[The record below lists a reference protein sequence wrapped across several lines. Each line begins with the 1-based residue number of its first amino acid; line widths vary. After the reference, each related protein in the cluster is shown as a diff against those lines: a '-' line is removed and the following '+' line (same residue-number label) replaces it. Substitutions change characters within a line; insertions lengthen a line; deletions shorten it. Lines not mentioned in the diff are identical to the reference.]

1 MGRYGPVVQ
10 VGDQN
15 KDAKPK
21 FASLL
26 KSQLIETITLAEALN
41 LFRLPRSL
49 GEYDGEDLVIGIGK
63 FGPYIRH
70 KNKFYS
76 LKKGADDPY
85 VITMERAKE
94 IILEKNE
101 TDKQKVIQDFGEILV
116 LNGRYGPYITK
127 DKKNYRISKGQD
139 AAKLT
144 KEECI
149 SIIENND
156 KSKQNA

>member
-1 MGRYGPVVQ
+1 
-10 VGDQN
+10 
-15 KDAKPK
+15 
-21 FASLL
+21 
-26 KSQLIETITLAEALN
+26 
-41 LFRLPRSL
+41 
-49 GEYDGEDLVIGIGK
+49 
-63 FGPYIRH
+63 
-70 KNKFYS
+70 
-76 LKKGADDPY
+76 
-85 VITMERAKE
+85 MERAKE

>member
-10 VGDQN
+10 IGEQTD
-15 KDAKPK
+15 DAKPK

-26 KSQLIETITLAEALN
+26 QSQLIETITLEEALN
-41 LFRLPRSL
+41 LFRLPRTV
-49 GEYDGEDLVIGIGK
+49 GEYDGENLVIGIGK

-76 LKKGADDPY
+76 LKKGVDDPY
-85 VITMERAKE
+85 IVTMERAIE
-94 IILEKNE
+94 IILEKAE
-101 TDKQKVIQDFGEILV
+101 TDKQKVISDFGEIQV

-127 DKKNYRISKGQD
+127 EKKNFRIPKGSD

-149 SIIENND
+149 SIIENSD
-156 KSKQNA
+156 KPKKNG